1 MAQQFDTSVPNIA
14 RVYDFWLG
22 GKDNFAADRELA
34 AQLTALYPPIAQ
46 MIWDNR
52 QFLARAVG
60 WVARQGISQFIDLGP
75 GLPTSPSTHEAARAV
90 TSGTTVAYV
99 DFDPLVVSHLDALV
113 ANGQDGIVVMAA
125 DVRDR
130 DAVLNAPDLAGYI
143 DLSQPACLVM
153 GAVLHF
159 LDAAA
164 AAELA
169 ASYTRLLAPGSY
181 VVITVGRGD
190 GEVADRFFSMY
201 RAAARMHSH
210 SLDQFATFFQGLEMV
225 PPGLLLAGQWQPGLR
240 HVRPV
245 PKRPGEVLA
254 GVGKVPGPPLHGAL
268 RRAAGSRTGIRH
280 PVRQTGVPDAL
291 SSCQVGGMSI
301 KQRTRY
307 TGARG
312 RIPGPVVP
320 AAPQSPDPQEPM
332 IPPLDTGEE
341 HRVFQPASWMPS
353 TGFQAIHVGGE
364 QPAACRVPFRVRL
377 PGLGEHR
384 SEDDDIAWS
393 NVLAN
398 RAVGTAT
405 GDDPLQGV
413 VDLVAHREG
422 FRHCNRQPAMQRQHE
437 FVSLGDP

>member
-1 MAQQFDTSVPNIA
+1 MALTFAGLIAGDEVAQAGPATIGHDPQPRCDTGSPARAPAGSVSPARGGTIRGMAQQFDTSVPNIA

-34 AQLTALYPPIAQ
+34 AQLTAVYPPIAQ

-113 ANGQDGIVVMAA
+113 ANGQDGVVVMAA

-130 DAVLNAPDLAGYI
+130 DAVLSAPDLVGHI

-159 LDAAA
+159 LDAVA

-169 ASYTRLLAPGSY
+169 ASYTQLLAPGSY
-181 VVITVGRGD
+181 VVITVDRGD
-190 GEVADRFFSMY
+190 GEVADRFFGMY

-210 SLDQFATFFQGLEMV
+210 SLDQFATFFEGLEMV
-225 PPGLLLAGQWQPGLR
+225 PPGLLLAEQWQPDLR

-245 PKRPGEVLA
+245 PKRPGEVLV
-254 GVGKVPGPPLHGAL
+254 GVGKVPGRLLHGVL
-268 RRAAGSRTGIRH
+268 CRGAGSRTGIKH
-280 PVRQTGVPDAL
+280 PVRQTGVP
-291 SSCQVGGMSI
+291 
-301 KQRTRY
+301 
-307 TGARG
+307 
-312 RIPGPVVP
+312 
-320 AAPQSPDPQEPM
+320 
-332 IPPLDTGEE
+332 
-341 HRVFQPASWMPS
+341 S
-353 TGFQAIHVGGE
+353 TG
-364 QPAACRVPFRVRL
+364 L
-377 PGLGEHR
+377 
-384 SEDDDIAWS
+384 
-393 NVLAN
+393 VL
-398 RAVGTAT
+398 RTQLYLFPGTAPEVVGQ
-405 GDDPLQGV
+405 GDI
-413 VDLVAHREG
+413 HFSR
-422 FRHCNRQPAMQRQHE
+422 RC
-437 FVSLGDP
+437 

>member
-1 MAQQFDTSVPNIA
+1 MSQEFDTSVPNIA

-90 TSGTTVAYV
+90 TPGAAVAYV

-113 ANGQDGIVVMAA
+113 ANGQDGIVVMTA
-125 DVRDR
+125 DLRDR
-130 DAVLNAPDLAGYI
+130 DAVLSAPDLAGHI

-159 LDAAA
+159 LDAVA

-169 ASYTRLLAPGSY
+169 AGYTQLLAPGSY
-181 VVITVGRGD
+181 VIITAGRGD

-210 SLDQFATFFQGLEMV
+210 SLDQFATFFEGLEIV
-225 PPGLLLAGQWQPGLR
+225 PPGLLLAGQWQPDLR

-245 PKRPGEVLA
+245 PKRPGEVLV
-254 GVGKVPGPPLHGAL
+254 GVGKVPGRLPHGVL
-268 RRAAGSRTGIRH
+268 RQRAVLVARARMGRGLAIWL
-280 PVRQTGVPDAL
+280 AA
-291 SSCQVGGMSI
+291 SS
-301 KQRTRY
+301 
-307 TGARG
+307 
-312 RIPGPVVP
+312 
-320 AAPQSPDPQEPM
+320 
-332 IPPLDTGEE
+332 
-341 HRVFQPASWMPS
+341 
-353 TGFQAIHVGGE
+353 
-364 QPAACRVPFRVRL
+364 VRL
-377 PGLGEHR
+377 AGRPGHDR
-384 SEDDDIAWS
+384 Q
-393 NVLAN
+393 
-398 RAVGTAT
+398 RA
-405 GDDPLQGV
+405 
-413 VDLVAHREG
+413 
-422 FRHCNRQPAMQRQHE
+422 
-437 FVSLGDP
+437 